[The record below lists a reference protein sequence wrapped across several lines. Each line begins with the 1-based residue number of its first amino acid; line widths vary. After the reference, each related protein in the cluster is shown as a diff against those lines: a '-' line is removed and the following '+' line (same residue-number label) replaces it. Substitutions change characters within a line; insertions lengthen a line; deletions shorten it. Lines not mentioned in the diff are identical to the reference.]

1 MSDVLYIWNSI
12 SGKMGKIQEMEKS
25 HAMRNRFNPH
35 RPPQQKRDEIRA
47 IRSRQYE
54 MWKEVKD
61 LYAEHRDE
69 LSNTL
74 DSERFASC
82 RDILEKIFTEE
93 LDEAL
98 KQVLNE

>member
-1 MSDVLYIWNSI
+1 
-12 SGKMGKIQEMEKS
+12 
-25 HAMRNRFNPH
+25 
-35 RPPQQKRDEIRA
+35 
-47 IRSRQYE
+47 

-61 LYAEHRDE
+61 LYAEYRDE

-74 DSERFASC
+74 DNERFASC
-82 RDILEKIFTEE
+82 RDILEKVFTEE